1 MPIYITYYILKK
13 VCDDIGTL
21 ARKLEIVLCHALIQI
36 PVRILGVGVGALI
49 PEKIHTLHVPLCRR
63 LSFQKTHHNNN
74 NVRNW
79 NLTDKRSKISFAAL
93 LAQDPAF

>member
-1 MPIYITYYILKK
+1 
-13 VCDDIGTL
+13 
-21 ARKLEIVLCHALIQI
+21 
-36 PVRILGVGVGALI
+36 
-49 PEKIHTLHVPLCRR
+49 VPLCRR